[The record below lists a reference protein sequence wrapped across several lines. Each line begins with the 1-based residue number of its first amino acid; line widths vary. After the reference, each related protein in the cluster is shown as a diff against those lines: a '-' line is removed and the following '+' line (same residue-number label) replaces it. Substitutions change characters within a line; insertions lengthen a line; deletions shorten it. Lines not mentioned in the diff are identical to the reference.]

1 MFSRG
6 KCSQERSW
14 IHKILEKNPHLDWPC
29 LVAEDSGHTPRPRK
43 FGARRSTVHLKSA
56 CLAGLALLLLG
67 TAPAWAQNPRM
78 KIIPAPS
85 CTTTPAQLAATKK
98 AAMDELHTAG
108 EPKLAF
114 VDRGYIQHSP
124 TRMKQA
130 KEDKISDYEEF
141 RKTLVSPSV
150 AGGGQ
155 GGARQAAA
163 VPQPPAGDTTEI
175 VVAECDIVTI
185 VRNAYRQDPTAKP
198 GMFYEY
204 FTFDTYRIKNGKVIE
219 HWDGNV
225 IAPPAASE
233 GR

>member
-1 MFSRG
+1 V
-6 KCSQERSW
+6 
-14 IHKILEKNPHLDWPC
+14 N
-29 LVAEDSGHTPRPRK
+29 
-43 FGARRSTVHLKSA
+43 LKSA
-56 CLAGLALLLLG
+56 CLAGFALLLLS
-67 TAPAWAQNPRM
+67 TAPAWAQNPAM
-78 KIIPAPS
+78 KIIPAPG

-114 VDRGYIQHSP
+114 VDQGYIQHSP
-124 TRMKQA
+124 TRMKHA
-130 KEDKISDYEEF
+130 KEEKISDYEEF
-141 RKTLVSPSV
+141 RRTLVSPSA

-163 VPQPPAGDTTEI
+163 APQPPGGDTTEI
-175 VVAECDIVTI
+175 VMAGCDIVTI
-185 VRNAYRQDPTAKP
+185 VRNAYRQDPTEKP
-198 GMFYEY
+198 GTFYEY

-225 IAPPAASE
+225 IAPPATSR

>member
-1 MFSRG
+1 
-6 KCSQERSW
+6 
-14 IHKILEKNPHLDWPC
+14 
-29 LVAEDSGHTPRPRK
+29 
-43 FGARRSTVHLKSA
+43 
-56 CLAGLALLLLG
+56 
-67 TAPAWAQNPRM
+67 
-78 KIIPAPS
+78 
-85 CTTTPAQLAATKK
+85 
-98 AAMDELHTAG
+98 MDELHTNG

-130 KEDKISDYEEF
+130 KEEKISDYEEF
-141 RKTLVSPSV
+141 RRTLVSPPAS
-150 AGGGQ
+150 GEDQ
-155 GGARQAAA
+155 SGARQAAA
-163 VPQPPAGDTTEI
+163 GPRPAAGDTTEI

-198 GMFYEY
+198 GTFYEY

-225 IAPPAASE
+225 LAPPAASG